1 MRNKKTEN
9 RREKEM
15 KSEQNI
21 LWILRTSIFFVLC
34 VKMGWFKHIG
44 KAIAAGIVGFEVNDI
59 VKGSNQENKVAD
71 HRFDDREQ

>member
-21 LWILRTSIFFVLC
+21 LYLDQNIFVLC